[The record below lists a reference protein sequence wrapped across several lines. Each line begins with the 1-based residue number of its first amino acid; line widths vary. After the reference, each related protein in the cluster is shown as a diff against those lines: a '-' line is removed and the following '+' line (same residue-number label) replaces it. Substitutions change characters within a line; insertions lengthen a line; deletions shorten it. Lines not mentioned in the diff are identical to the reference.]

1 MSNEKN
7 MSSLERKVLKLDN
20 LHENKFVEIDS
31 FIKDR
36 YQIKELIGK
45 GAFGLVHK
53 LNDTETDTTYAL
65 KIYTRNSEAFLEC
78 IENEIKIIKIF
89 NDDPCK
95 YIIKCIGDPWIY
107 DTYWCFMYELLDIN
121 IYHDLKRRKF
131 KGYNYQQV
139 RTINFCLIE
148 ALNHLYKH
156 NIIHADL
163 KPENI
168 VFINSQNYT
177 VKIIDFGSSFLKN
190 TKQHKHTNYIQSR
203 YYRSIE
209 IFRKEYYGLEIDMW
223 SLGCIIYELF
233 TGCPLLQGKNTK
245 DQYFKII
252 DLTENKNILI
262 SKLNQIGKYDDAI
275 DFIVKCL
282 EWEKHLRLSPIK
294 AKDHDFYKIL

>member
-1 MSNEKN
+1 MTNEEN
-7 MSSLERKVLKLDN
+7 MNFLDKKILKLDD
-20 LHENKFVEIDS
+20 LHKNKYVEINS
-31 FIKDR
+31 FIKEQ

-53 LNDTETDTTYAL
+53 LIDTETNNDYAL
-65 KIYTRNSEAFLEC
+65 KIYTRNSGAFLEC
-78 IENEIKIIKIF
+78 INNEIEILRIF

-95 YIIKCIGDPWIY
+95 NIIKCIGKPWIY

-121 IYHDLKRRKF
+121 LYNDLKRRKF
-131 KGYNYQQV
+131 KGYKYNNV
-139 RTINFCLIE
+139 KTINNCLIE

-168 VFINSQNYT
+168 VFINSNDYN
-177 VKIIDFGSSFLKN
+177 VKIIDFGSSFIKD

-209 IFRKEYYGLEIDMW
+209 IFRKEHYGLEIDMW

-233 TGCPLLQGKNTK
+233 TGSPLLPGINTN
-245 DQYFKII
+245 DQYNMIVEY
-252 DLTENKNILI
+252 TENPTILI
-262 SKLNQIGKYDDAI
+262 SKLNNIGDYEDAI
-275 DFIVKCL
+275 DYIVKCL
-282 EWEKHLRLSPIK
+282 EWKQHLRLNPIK
-294 AKDHDFYKIL
+294 AKEHDFYKII